1 MSELASPSQLR
12 AAFLRWTLVCVPGV
26 LLLGFLSGRAANSG
40 PGNPW
45 FNSLAKPELY
55 PPPAT
60 FGIVWTVLYVLMGL
74 ALAMVLSARGA
85 RGRGLAVGL
94 FALQLVLNLA
104 WSPVFF
110 GMHQIT
116 AALVLIGVLAL
127 AIIATMLAFRAVR
140 PLAASLLVPYLA
152 WVLFASV
159 LNWQFLVANP
169 DADGK
174 EVSGAV
180 TRIEL

>member
-12 AAFLRWTLVCVPGV
+12 AAFLRWALVCVPGI
-26 LLLGFLSGRAANSG
+26 LLLGFLSGRAAGSG

-45 FNSLAKPELY
+45 FSSLVKPELY

-60 FGIVWTVLYVLMGL
+60 FGIVWTLLYILMGL
-74 ALAMVLSARGA
+74 SLAMVASARGA

-94 FALQLVLNLA
+94 FALQLALNLA

-110 GMHQIT
+110 GLHQIT
-116 AALVLIGVLAL
+116 AALVLIGVLAV
-127 AIIATMLAFRAVR
+127 AIVATMLAIRRVR
-140 PLAASLLVPYLA
+140 PLAAWLLVPYLA